1 MPYRGYPDVFPLS
14 SLRNLRLDWFFDTQ
28 TQKQNVPPG
37 KPDGQLVKKSLRVFC
52 QAAFK
57 IAKLFVV
64 LFCNFAAAAGDG
76 TRKETLT
83 VSLYYRVVVFIAPI
97 QGLCYTVR
105 DAVDWFR
112 FPTARRFL
120 KGSNHSPLQYC

>member
-1 MPYRGYPDVFPLS
+1 MFSLFS
-14 SLRNLRLDWFFDTQ
+14 SLRNLRLIRFFDTQ
-28 TQKQNVPPG
+28 TQKRNVPPG

-52 QAAFK
+52 QAAS
-57 IAKLFVV
+57 KLQNFFVV
-64 LFCNFAAAAGDG
+64 LFCNFAAAAGDQ
-76 TRKETLT
+76 TRKDTLT

>member
-1 MPYRGYPDVFPLS
+1 MREAAC
-14 SLRNLRLDWFFDTQ
+14 Q
-28 TQKQNVPPG
+28 
-37 KPDGQLVKKSLRVFC
+37 KSLLELFW

-57 IAKLFVV
+57 IAKYDFAR
-64 LFCNFAAAAGDG
+64 LFCNFAAAAGYL

-105 DAVDWFR
+105 DAV
-112 FPTARRFL
+112 
-120 KGSNHSPLQYC
+120 